1 MIFAE
6 LVKHCVFSNWNGPAF
21 YPYRQILDIECVQ
34 LWLKSELSDD
44 MRVCRMWLNNLS
56 VYAGDLNIFYNKNV
70 CIFHGQLAQKLISFT
85 FEHPV
90 LLHNPKLSCV
100 GLYSLV

>member
-85 FEHPV
+85 FEHHV
-90 LLHNPKLSCV
+90 ISWK
-100 GLYSLV
+100 